1 MQLQE
6 EDLEKIG
13 HIVAR
18 RYFTEQGWNYTDL
31 KLSGKNILESVDT
44 INEQYNKYPYL
55 SRDWY
60 VENSAEKSIHM
71 ATRWDDLNILGNL
84 LRIVPDQFDF
94 LLKFNSQKS
103 MCIVMQTE
111 LNDQK
116 KNAIAE
122 ARKSG
127 FNVYIFKT
135 DVPETMDFELEE
147 VVGGISGRVNF
158 K

>member
-1 MQLQE
+1 MQLLE
-6 EDLEKIG
+6 EDIDNIG

-31 KLSGKNILESVDT
+31 KLSGKNILESINVV
-44 INEQYNKYPYL
+44 NEQYDKYPYL

-60 VENSAEKSIHM
+60 VENLAEKSIHL

-103 MCIVMQTE
+103 MCIVVQTE
-111 LNDQK
+111 LDDRQQH
-116 KNAIAE
+116 AIAE

-135 DVPETMDFELEE
+135 DVPKTMGFELEE
-147 VVGGISGRVNF
+147 VVGSISGWMNF

>member
-18 RYFTEQGWNYTDL
+18 RYFAEQGWNYTDL

-44 INEQYNKYPYL
+44 INEQYDKYPYL

>member
-1 MQLQE
+1 MQLLE
-6 EDLEKIG
+6 EDIEKIG
-13 HIVAR
+13 HIVAQ
-18 RYFTEQGWNYTDL
+18 RYFAEQDWNYTDL
-31 KLSGKNILESVDT
+31 KLSGKQILESIDT
-44 INEQYNKYPYL
+44 VNEQYNKYPYL

-71 ATRWDDLNILGNL
+71 ATRWDDLNRLGNL
-84 LRIVPDQFDF
+84 LQIVPDQFDF

-103 MCIVMQTE
+103 MCIIMHTE
-111 LNDQK
+111 LDDKQE
-116 KNAIAE
+116 NAITE

-127 FNVYIFKT
+127 FNVYMFKT
-135 DVPETMDFELEE
+135 DVPKTMDFELEE

>member
-18 RYFTEQGWNYTDL
+18 RYFAEQGWNYTDL